1 MATSIKNWPQQQL
14 SFKAKNKKWRK
25 DNMDYFD
32 NYSWEANSAV
42 RNSVYHKKIN
52 YDLLNGKL
60 HMSDL
65 EQIVNPDGI

>member
-1 MATSIKNWPQQQL
+1 
-14 SFKAKNKKWRK
+14 
-25 DNMDYFD
+25 MDYFD
-32 NYSWEANSAV
+32 SYSWEANSAV
-42 RNSVYHKKIN
+42 RNSVHHKKIN